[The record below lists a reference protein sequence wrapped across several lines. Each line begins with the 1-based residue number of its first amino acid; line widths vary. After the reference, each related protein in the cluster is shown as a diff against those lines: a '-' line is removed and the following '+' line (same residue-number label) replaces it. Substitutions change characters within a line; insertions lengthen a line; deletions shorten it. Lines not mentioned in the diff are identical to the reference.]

1 MAETETF
8 QHYEVL
14 KNPDGT
20 FCELGRGAMG
30 VTYKAFDTSL
40 RSLVALKVVNAAF
53 LDSDVARQRFQR
65 EARAAAGLRHPNV
78 AGVFHLGEEGGN
90 YFYAMEFIDG
100 ETIEAFVRRR
110 GPLPP
115 ALALGF
121 TLQVARALRA
131 AAKVG
136 LVHRDIK
143 PANLMLSRED
153 EDDTDEEL
161 HVKVIDF
168 GLAKVLRADGT
179 DGSASITGSAIVG
192 TPHYISPEQLEE
204 KGLDT
209 RSDIYSLGVTLWYM
223 LTGKPPYSGS
233 LMQVMSKHL
242 TDPPPFEKIA
252 SQPAAVRE
260 LLRHMLEKDPARR
273 PQTPSALRREIEDA
287 LRTLGAPVSR
297 GASSAGQPDDPAH
310 ASSGDGTDSLLPA
323 VALPAHPP
331 SRGITIETPHRAGTA
346 APAAAD
352 TTPMHVVI
360 RDLPR
365 RDPTAATAHR
375 APPPRARSANGMLIA
390 GAALLLVASGSFAA
404 WKRMSV
410 PRPAGA
416 ASLRPPTDTVRP
428 AATPAATPAVAAR
441 PEGTPDHAKQPT
453 TAPAAT
459 PAVAA
464 TPENTPDQAK
474 SPLKQA
480 LAAAKALE
488 IAGAADDALLAYT
501 RALDD
506 FPDSPAA
513 RKGVRTAIVTL
524 RATQDLPQD
533 IRQPLTAAEQAR
545 FAKVRAAVERAA
557 DGGFDPAILYLGD
570 HLILTEPAAA
580 ADWYH
585 KGVENGQP
593 EAMHQLGNMYRRGLS
608 TGVEDPNYA
617 HWYQEASDK
626 GFPRAKIYL
635 AECYNQGKGGVRQ
648 DHDMAF
654 RLLTEAYQAEPRNPV
669 VLEKLSLAYRMGHGT
684 PVNGPRAFALM
695 SQAAEAGNASAFDN
709 LGTYYMNGTG
719 TPKDPVKAVACY
731 RRGAEL
737 KNPPSMC
744 NYALCLQKG
753 LGTAANLP
761 QALSLMRQA
770 VDAGY
775 APAVGYL
782 GTYYLEGI
790 GLDKPD
796 PGKAAALYRDGAAR
810 QDPLCQFRYAGCLE
824 TGQGVPADKEL
835 AARFYLAAAAEGYG
849 PAQEWVDQHK
859 SARGRR

>member
-53 LDSDVARQRFQR
+53 LDSEVARQRFQR

-100 ETIEAFVRRR
+100 ETVESFVRRR

-121 TLQVARALRA
+121 TLQVVRALRA

-153 EDDTDEEL
+153 EDDADEEL

-168 GLAKVLRADGT
+168 GLAKILQTDGT
-179 DGSASITGSAIVG
+179 DTSASITGSAIVG

-204 KGLDT
+204 KGLDA

-223 LTGKPPYSGS
+223 LTGRPPYSGS

-242 TDPPPFEKIA
+242 TEPPPFEKIA
-252 SQPAAVRE
+252 GQPAAVRA

-273 PQTPSALRREIEDA
+273 PQTPSELRHEIEDA
-287 LRTLGAPVSR
+287 LRTLGASFSP
-297 GASSAGQPDDPAH
+297 GASLPGQPEDPLH
-310 ASSGDGTDSLLPA
+310 QTSGDGTDSLLPA
-323 VALPAHPP
+323 VAPP
-331 SRGITIETPHRAGTA
+331 PNPHSRGITLEAPKRAGA
-346 APAAAD
+346 SASASASAD
-352 TTPMHVVI
+352 ATPMHVVI

-365 RDPTAATAHR
+365 RDPVAVPTRH
-375 APPPRARSANGMLIA
+375 APPPSDRSANAALIA
-390 GAALLLVASGSFAA
+390 GAMVLLLASAGFAA
-404 WKRMSV
+404 WKRTSV
-410 PRPAGA
+410 STPPAIPVSRQPPATPSTATAMA
-416 ASLRPPTDTVRP
+416 ASPG
-428 AATPAATPAVAAR
+428 
-441 PEGTPDHAKQPT
+441 E
-453 TAPAAT
+453 TADP
-459 PAVAA
+459 
-464 TPENTPDQAK
+464 AK
-474 SPLKQA
+474 SPLKQE
-480 LAAAKALE
+480 LAAARALE
-488 IAGAADDALLAYT
+488 ISGAADDALLAYT

-506 FPDSPAA
+506 FPDSPVA
-513 RKGVRTAIVTL
+513 RKGIRTAIATL
-524 RATQDLPQD
+524 YSMQDLPLD
-533 IRQPLTAAEQAR
+533 IRQPLTVAEQAR

-557 DGGFDPAILYLGD
+557 DGGLDAAILYLGD

-580 ADWYH
+580 ADWFRKAVAH
-585 KGVENGQP
+585 GRP
-593 EAMHQLGNMYRRGLS
+593 EAMHQLGNMYHRGLS

-626 GFPRAKIYL
+626 GYPRAKIYL
-635 AECYNQGKGGVRQ
+635 ADCYNQGRGGVKQ

-654 RLLTEAYQAEPRNPV
+654 ALLNEAYRAEPNNPAL
-669 VLEKLSLAYRMGHGT
+669 LEKLALAYRMGNGT
-684 PVNGPRAFALM
+684 PADANKAFLFM
-695 SQAAEAGNASAFDN
+695 SRAAEAGNASAFDN
-709 LGTYYMNGTG
+709 LGTCYMNGVG
-719 TPKDPVKAVACY
+719 TEKDPAKAVASY

-737 KNPPSMC
+737 KNLPSIF
-744 NYALCLQKG
+744 NYALCLEKG
-753 LGTAANLP
+753 LGTATDPP
-761 QALSLMRQA
+761 QALRLMRQA
-770 VDAGY
+770 ADGGY
-775 APAVGYL
+775 APAVASL
-782 GTYYLEGI
+782 GNYYLEGI

-796 PGKAAALYRDGAAR
+796 PGKAAALYKEGAAR
-810 QDPLCQFRYAGCLE
+810 QDPLCQFRYAYCLE
-824 TGQGVPADKEL
+824 TGQGTPVDKEL
-835 AARFYLAAAAEGYG
+835 AMRFYLAAADQGYA
-849 PAQEWVDQHK
+849 PAQEWVEQHQSAK
-859 SARGRR
+859 SRK

>member
-1 MAETETF
+1 
-8 QHYEVL
+8 
-14 KNPDGT
+14 
-20 FCELGRGAMG
+20 
-30 VTYKAFDTSL
+30 
-40 RSLVALKVVNAAF
+40 
-53 LDSDVARQRFQR
+53 
-65 EARAAAGLRHPNV
+65 
-78 AGVFHLGEEGGN
+78 
-90 YFYAMEFIDG
+90 MEFIDG
-100 ETIEAFVRRR
+100 ETLEAFVRRR

-121 TLQVARALRA
+121 TLQVVRALRA

-153 EDDTDEEL
+153 EDDADEEL

-168 GLAKVLRADGT
+168 GLAKMSRADG
-179 DGSASITGSAIVG
+179 DLSASITGSAIVG

-204 KGLDT
+204 KGLDA

-242 TDPPPFEKIA
+242 TEAPPFEKVA
-252 SQPAAVRE
+252 SQPAAVRD
-260 LLRHMLEKDPARR
+260 LLRHMLEKNPARR
-273 PQTPSALRREIEDA
+273 PQTPSELRREIEDA
-287 LRTLGAPVSR
+287 LRTLGVPVSP
-297 GASSAGQPDDPAH
+297 GASLAGPPDDPAH
-310 ASSGDGTDSLLPA
+310 ASSGDGTESRLPV
-323 VALPAHPP
+323 VAPPAHPP
-331 SRGITIETPHRAGTA
+331 SRGIAIAAPHRAA
-346 APAAAD
+346 SASAAD
-352 TTPMHVVI
+352 TAPMHVVV

-365 RDPTAATAHR
+365 RDAAAATTHR
-375 APPPRARSANGMLIA
+375 APPARARSADGALIA
-390 GAALLLVASGSFAA
+390 GAALLLLASGGFAA

-410 PRPAGA
+410 SHSTAKVASVPTPADTVQPTAAPTVTPVVA
-416 ASLRPPTDTVRP
+416 ASP
-428 AATPAATPAVAAR
+428 A
-441 PEGTPDHAKQPT
+441 E
-453 TAPAAT
+453 
-459 PAVAA
+459 
-464 TPENTPDQAK
+464 TPDQAK

-488 IAGAADDALLAYT
+488 ISGAADDALLAYT

-506 FPDSPAA
+506 FPDAPGA
-513 RKGVRTAIVTL
+513 RKGVRTAIVAL
-524 RATQDLPQD
+524 RATQDLPLD

-545 FAKVRAAVERAA
+545 FTKVRAAVERAA

-580 ADWYH
+580 ADWFH
-585 KGVENGQP
+585 KAVEHGQP

-635 AECYNQGKGGVRQ
+635 AECYNQGKGGVKQ
-648 DHDMAF
+648 DHEMAF
-654 RLLTEAYQAEPRNPV
+654 KLLNEAYQVEPHNPV
-669 VLEKLSLAYRMGHGT
+669 LLEKLSLAYRMGNGT
-684 PVNGPRAFALM
+684 PVNGNKAFVLM

-709 LGTYYMNGTG
+709 LGSYYMNGTG
-719 TPKDPVKAVACY
+719 TEKDPVKAVACY

-737 KNPPSMC
+737 KNLPSIFS
-744 NYALCLQKG
+744 YALCLEKG
-753 LGTAANLP
+753 LGTAADP
-761 QALSLMRQA
+761 RQALSLMQQA

-810 QDPLCQFRYAGCLE
+810 QDPLCQFRYANCLE
-824 TGQGVPADKEL
+824 TGQG
-835 AARFYLAAAAEGYG
+835 G
-849 PAQEWVDQHK
+849 
-859 SARGRR
+859 GRRQGACHPVLPGCRRPGLPTGARLGRSAQVCQR